1 KLKLEIKDM
10 EGPEELVHN
19 KSGTYIV
26 KFNRKASDN
35 ERNKVS
41 WVVRINGKETDRFE
55 NAGET
60 LEFTPIGKYAGETV
74 TVHPFLR
81 SPSDSLCVETTV
93 GECLVFDGSKLIW
106 LDEKHNEKG
115 TWKAVTGKGDNSDP
129 KKKDG
134 PIPEGRW
141 VVLQTKREVA
151 EKDNWW
157 ENLIN
162 RKTSSDS
169 ANERIGLIPFSTTDT
184 HKRDEVFY
192 IHGSKEA
199 DTLPGVNLGE
209 GIDDFVDF
217 FVNSGKNLVLVVRFA
232 KIEKVH
238 DGVLLKKGDKG
249 EIVEEINIRL
259 SGFGGGPPS
268 DIFDDLTE
276 RKIKNFQRDYMKMK
290 EPTGVLDKATVV
302 AIDEFRKQKII
313 TYEIFERLKCKCGNC
328 SGFGKQRYKNVY
340 NSTEKSE
347 KYNKYEYPG
356 IHRSLLWAVSA
367 LFLKLN
373 KNSET
378 GARFFDFSSGYR
390 CHDHNITKNGG
401 TTNHMGKAVDITF
414 YSFFDDS
421 WTRPTDKDARN
432 KTVEAVRKAC
442 TKDNWLNAQY
452 GWREPNKFSMETTE
466 QGAVTWVHI
475 DVREF
480 EPVYLANR
488 FMCSTHSQYLGE
500 SLESLFKRILL

>member
-81 SPSDSLCVETTV
+81 SPSDSLCVKATV

-106 LDEKHNEKG
+106 LDKKHDEKEK
-115 TWKAVTGKGDNSDP
+115 WEAVTGKGDNSDP
-129 KKKDG
+129 KKEDG

-141 VVLQTKREVA
+141 VVLQTKREIA

-184 HKRDEVFY
+184 HKRDEEFY

-199 DTLPGVNLGE
+199 DIVPGINLGKDINDF
-209 GIDDFVDF
+209 IDS
-217 FVNSGKNLVLVVRFA
+217 FVNSGKNLVLVVRYTELSQNNKFNNLD
-232 KIEKVH
+232 EKDMH
-238 DGVLLKKGDKG
+238 
-249 EIVEEINIRL
+249 
-259 SGFGGGPPS
+259 S
-268 DIFDDLTE
+268 E
-276 RKIKNFQRDYMKMK
+276 RKFNYLHPLGRNHNFQVTSPY
-290 EPTGVLDKATVV
+290 GL
-302 AIDEFRKQKII
+302 
-313 TYEIFERLKCKCGNC
+313 
-328 SGFGKQRYKNVY
+328 
-340 NSTEKSE
+340 
-347 KYNKYEYPG
+347 
-356 IHRSLLWAVSA
+356 RSLGMHYGIDYGVP
-367 LFLKLN
+367 
-373 KNSET
+373 E
-378 GARFFDFSSGYR
+378 
-390 CHDHNITKNGG
+390 G
-401 TTNHMGKAVDITF
+401 TPL
-414 YSFFDDS
+414 Y
-421 WTRPTDKDARN
+421 
-432 KTVEAVRKAC
+432 
-442 TKDNWLNAQY
+442 
-452 GWREPNKFSMETTE
+452 
-466 QGAVTWVHI
+466 AVTNA
-475 DVREF
+475 DVERSYFHKGYGETVYINDGKNTFVYAHLSERSVKSGSKLQKGQIIGYSGNTGRSTGPHLHFEVRINEGIYPSNTLNPQEF
-480 EPVYLANR
+480 G
-488 FMCSTHSQYLGE
+488 F
-500 SLESLFKRILL
+500 